1 MEWNDNNNEFLN
13 ETISK
18 ILKISEILDFSDFFD
33 VSQFLKK
40 YSESL
45 KL

>member
-1 MEWNDNNNEFLN
+1 MEYIDNNDEFLN

-18 ILKISEILDFSDFFD
+18 VLKISEILDFSDFFD
-33 VSQFLKK
+33 VSQFLKR